1 MPPESFHSSYRNS
14 GKNREDQEDVAEF
27 EEELAEIERSLNTL
41 KKRYTQIE
49 QDQRQQ
55 AQLQE
60 RREQVRKDLRKTKRI
75 NTNSN
80 QTKTTNTNNSN
91 RQALKAELRQ
101 IQEQLDVLELNLES
115 QLFSWH
121 SLREPFWHGVRFGGL
136 GLVIGW
142 ILRSCVS

>member
-1 MPPESFHSSYRNS
+1 MPPESFHSSYRSS
-14 GKNREDQEDVAEF
+14 GKNREDQQDVDEF
-27 EEELAEIERSLNTL
+27 EEELGQIERSLNTL
-41 KKRYTQIE
+41 KKRYTQV
-49 QDQRQQ
+49 QRDQRQQ

-60 RREQVRKDLRKTKRI
+60 RREQVRKDLRKTKSN
-75 NTNSN
+75 NT
-80 QTKTTNTNNSN
+80 NSN

-101 IQEQLDVLELNLES
+101 IQEQLEVLELNLES
-115 QLFSWH
+115 QLFSWN

>member
-1 MPPESFHSSYRNS
+1 MPPESFQSSYRNS
-14 GKNREDQEDVAEF
+14 RKNRQDQQDVNEF
-27 EEELAEIERSLNTL
+27 EEELAQIERTLNTL
-41 KKRYTQIE
+41 KKRYTQVE

-60 RREQVRKDLRKTKRI
+60 RREQVRKDLRKTKR
-75 NTNSN
+75 NTTSN
-80 QTKTTNTNNSN
+80 NNTKTNNTNSN

-101 IQEQLDVLELNLES
+101 IQEKLEVLELNLES

>member
-1 MPPESFHSSYRNS
+1 MPPESFDSSYRNS
-14 GKNREDQEDVAEF
+14 AKNREDQQDVAEF
-27 EEELAEIERSLNTL
+27 EEELGQIERSLNTL
-41 KKRYTQIE
+41 KKRYTQV
-49 QDQRQQ
+49 QRDQRQQ

-60 RREQVRKDLRKTKRI
+60 RREQVRKDLRKTKS
-75 NTNSN
+75 NQTNSN
-80 QTKTTNTNNSN
+80 KTKTTNTKTN

-101 IQEQLDVLELNLES
+101 IQEQLEVLELNLES

>member
-1 MPPESFHSSYRNS
+1 MPPESFDSSYRNS
-14 GKNREDQEDVAEF
+14 AKNREDQQDVAEF
-27 EEELAEIERSLNTL
+27 EEELGQIERSLNTL
-41 KKRYTQIE
+41 KKRYTQVE
-49 QDQRQQ
+49 RDQRQQ

-60 RREQVRKDLRKTKRI
+60 RREQVRKDLRKTKS
-75 NTNSN
+75 NQTNSN
-80 QTKTTNTNNSN
+80 KTKTTNTKTN

-101 IQEQLDVLELNLES
+101 IQEQLEVLELNLES
-115 QLFSWH
+115 QLFSCH

>member
-1 MPPESFHSSYRNS
+1 MPPESFDSSYRNS
-14 GKNREDQEDVAEF
+14 AKNREDQEDVAEF

-41 KKRYTQIE
+41 KKRYTQV
-49 QDQRQQ
+49 QRDQRQQ
-55 AQLQE
+55 AELQE
-60 RREQVRKDLRKTKRI
+60 RREQVRKDLRKTKSN
-75 NTNSN
+75 NT
-80 QTKTTNTNNSN
+80 NSN

-101 IQEQLDVLELNLES
+101 IQEQLEVLELNLES

>member
-1 MPPESFHSSYRNS
+1 MPPESFDSSYRNS
-14 GKNREDQEDVAEF
+14 AKNRQDQQDVAEF
-27 EEELAEIERSLNTL
+27 EEELGQIERSLNTL
-41 KKRYTQIE
+41 KKRYTQV
-49 QDQRQQ
+49 QRDQRQQ

-60 RREQVRKDLRKTKRI
+60 RREQVRKDLRKTKS
-75 NTNSN
+75 NQTNSN
-80 QTKTTNTNNSN
+80 KTKTTNTKTN

-101 IQEQLDVLELNLES
+101 IQEQLEVLELNLES